1 MKVSTSDVKR
11 WTVLKIDWQLYRVV
25 ETAHTHMWRWWAT
38 DKYKVKD
45 IVTWKTNV
53 FTYNAWSILEQAE
66 VSTNNA
72 VFLYNAW
79 DTYSFMENDSWEMH
93 DLDRSMVD
101 DIAGYLKENMDCY
114 LTIYEWNVIW
124 VVLPITCSYIV
135 TSTVPGVKWD
145 RAQAGKKPATIET
158 GLEIMIPLH
167 KNEGDMVTVNTE
179 TWEAN

>member
-1 MKVSTSDVKR
+1 MKISTSDVKR
-11 WTVLKIDWQLYRVV
+11 WTVLKIDGQLYRVI
-25 ETAHTHMWRWWAT
+25 ETAHTHMWRWGAT

-72 VFLYNAW
+72 VFLYSAW
-79 DTYSFMENDSWEMH
+79 DNYSFMENDNGEMH
-93 DLDRSMVD
+93 DLDKSMVE

-114 LTIYEWNVIW
+114 LTIYEGNVIW
-124 VVLPITCSYIV
+124 VLLPITVSYTV
-135 TSTVPGVKWD
+135 LSTVPGVKWD

-158 GLEIMIPLH
+158 GLEVMIPLH
-167 KNEGDMVTVNTE
+167 KNEWDIVTVNTE
-179 TWEAN
+179 TGEAS